1 MRRLL
6 FFYFFIFTIILHVD
20 AAPLKKMPLKS
31 PAVKKVEHIIVDSSK
46 LSLHQYNADSL
57 KNYRNSPDFTYQE
70 KATAG
75 VSWWD
80 RFWWWFWDW
89 INSLFGGRQVDTQPS
104 IPYMQ
109 YIIAFALL
117 VTLIFVIFKLAGL
130 NLANIFNRESRD
142 ITIPYSESLENI
154 HQITFDE
161 EIEKAL
167 QQRNY
172 RLAVRLL
179 YLRTL
184 KQLNDAELISW
195 QLEKTN
201 TAYLNELTDMSQ
213 RKSFGVLTRQ
223 FEYVWYG
230 DFPIDSRSF
239 QNISTLFHDF
249 KTTMK

>member
-1 MRRLL
+1 M
-6 FFYFFIFTIILHVD
+6 
-20 AAPLKKMPLKS
+20 
-31 PAVKKVEHIIVDSSK
+31 VDSSK
-46 LSLHQYNADSL
+46 LTLHHYNSDSL
-57 KNYRNSPDFTYQE
+57 KLYRSSPDFTYQE

-75 VSWWD
+75 NSWWD
-80 RFWWWFWDW
+80 RFWKWFWDW
-89 INSLFGGRQVDTQPS
+89 VNSLFGKPQPYS
-104 IPYMQ
+104 PPSVPYIQ
-109 YIIAFALL
+109 YIIAFALIVVL
-117 VTLIFVIFKLAGL
+117 MIVIFKIAGL
-130 NLANIFNRESRD
+130 NLANMFNRESKD
-142 ITIPYSESLENI
+142 ISIPYTESLENI

-167 QQRNY
+167 ARRNY

-184 KQLNDAELISW
+184 KQLNDAELINW

-201 TAYLNELTDMSQ
+201 TAYLNELTDISQ
-213 RKSFGVLTRQ
+213 RQSFGVLTRQ